1 MAEDSGDV
9 IQDKPILPTTDQLIL
24 SKPKAY
30 IPKPTIAPT
39 IVCVVETGQPR
50 RLAINNQVPAANKAE
65 IMP

>member
-9 IQDKPILPTTDQLIL
+9 IQDRPILPTTDQLTL

-39 IVCVVETGQPR
+39 IVSVSYTHLTLPTSNGV
-50 RLAINNQVPAANKAE
+50 
-65 IMP
+65 

>member
-9 IQDKPILPTTDQLIL
+9 IQDRPILPTTDQLIL

-30 IPKPTIAPT
+30 IPNPTIAPT